1 QWTIG
6 IIASI
11 YAIWLIYA
19 AGINYLLLTMLLYIP
34 ALLVYSIVQKNNQT
48 RLIKS
53 DYILFM
59 IIIVLAVIGLI
70 KLLMGTINVF

>member
-1 QWTIG
+1 MAYICSRYQLL
-6 IIASI
+6 IIDDV
-11 YAIWLIYA
+11 
-19 AGINYLLLTMLLYIP
+19 TLYSSSYC
-34 ALLVYSIVQKNNQT
+34 LFNRSKNNQT

-70 KLLMGTINVF
+70 KLLMGTINVLKGATKI

>member
-1 QWTIG
+1 WTIG

>member
-1 QWTIG
+1 
-6 IIASI
+6 I

>member
-1 QWTIG
+1 MDDC

>member
-1 QWTIG
+1 
-6 IIASI
+6 
-11 YAIWLIYA
+11 
-19 AGINYLLLTMLLYIP
+19 
-34 ALLVYSIVQKNNQT
+34 NNQT

>member
-1 QWTIG
+1 MDDWYH
-6 IIASI
+6 IASI